1 MNTRWLG
8 TIFIVGTLVHLL
20 NGFRPNNPGDTLD
33 TLDIIANLVWGIGG
47 FCGIVG
53 LIRLNALGSNT
64 VARALG
70 FLPMFGFA
78 FFVLLEALR
87 LGGFITSGTPIRFVL
102 ASIAWLP
109 MLAGMLLVGIL
120 TIAAKTW
127 RGWRRF
133 VPLLAIV
140 MYPIGYGIGSAIGS
154 DAIGGVLVGAFWVL
168 LGYVIATAEPA
179 PPVQPSVTA

>member
-8 TIFIVGTLVHLL
+8 TIFIVGTLVLML
-20 NGFRPNNPGDTLD
+20 NGFRPYNPGDTLG
-33 TLDIIANLVWGIGG
+33 IIANLAWGIGG
-47 FCGIVG
+47 FCGIAG

-78 FFVLLEALR
+78 FFVLSEALH
-87 LGGFITSGTPIRFVL
+87 LGDFITPGTPIYFGL
-102 ASIAWLP
+102 ASIAWLA
-109 MLAGMLLVGIL
+109 MLAGMLVVGIL

-140 MYPIGYGIGSAIGS
+140 LYPIGYGIGSAIGS
-154 DAIGGVLVGAFWVL
+154 DAIGGVLASAFWVL
-168 LGYVIATAEPA
+168 LGYVIATAGPA
-179 PPVQPSVTA
+179 PVLQPSVTA

>member
-8 TIFIVGTLVHLL
+8 TIFIVGNIVLMLK
-20 NGFRPNNPGDTLD
+20 GFRPNNPGDTLD
-33 TLDIIANLVWGIGG
+33 IIANLAWGIGG

-70 FLPMFGFA
+70 FLPMIGFA
-78 FFVLLEALR
+78 FFVLSAALQ
-87 LGGFITSGTPIRFVL
+87 LGGFITPGTPVYFAL
-102 ASIAWLP
+102 TGIAWLP
-109 MLAGMLLVGIL
+109 VLAGMLLVGIL

-140 MYPIGYGIGSAIGS
+140 MYPIGYGIGGAIGS
-154 DAIGGVLVGAFWVL
+154 DAIGGVLASAFWVL

-179 PPVQPSVTA
+179 PAVQPSVTE